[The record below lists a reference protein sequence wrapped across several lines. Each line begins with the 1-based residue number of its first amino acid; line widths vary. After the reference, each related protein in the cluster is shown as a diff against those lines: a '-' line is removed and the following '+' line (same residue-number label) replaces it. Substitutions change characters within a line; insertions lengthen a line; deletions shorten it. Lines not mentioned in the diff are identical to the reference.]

1 MRRRGRYCA
10 PYQFGNEVIKE
21 FRVSSNGYS
30 AELGREGGAV
40 FNVVTNSGGN
50 YWHGTGF
57 F

>member
-1 MRRRGRYCA
+1 
-10 PYQFGNEVIKE
+10 VIKE

>member
-1 MRRRGRYCA
+1 M
-10 PYQFGNEVIKE
+10 
-21 FRVSSNGYS
+21 SSNGYS